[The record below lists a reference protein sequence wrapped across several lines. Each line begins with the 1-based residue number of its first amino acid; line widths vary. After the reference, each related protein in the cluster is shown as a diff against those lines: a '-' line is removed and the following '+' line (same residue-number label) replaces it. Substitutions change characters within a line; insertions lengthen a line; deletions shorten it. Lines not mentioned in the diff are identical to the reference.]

1 MYMCLLTLKFQLHGC
16 DSLKDKRQRLRGLKD
31 KFGRTANLAICES
44 GALDSKREAEFSA
57 CCLAND
63 KSTINGILEDVLQH
77 CRTSIDAELV
87 HDTRE
92 WL

>member
-1 MYMCLLTLKFQLHGC
+1 MYMSLLTLKFQLHGC

-31 KFGRTANLAICES
+31 KFGRTGNLAICES

-57 CCLAND
+57 CCIAND
-63 KSTINGILEDVLQH
+63 KSTINGILDAVVLH
-77 CRTSIDAELV
+77 CSTSIDAELV
-87 HDTRE
+87 ADSRE